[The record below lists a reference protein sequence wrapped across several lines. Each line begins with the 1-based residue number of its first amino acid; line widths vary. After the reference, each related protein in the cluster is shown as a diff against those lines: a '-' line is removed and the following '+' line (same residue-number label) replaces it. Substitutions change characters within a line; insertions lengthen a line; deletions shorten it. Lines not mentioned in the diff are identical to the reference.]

1 MPRLLDHLRHRQR
14 SFPALSMSDYLSW
27 FSFNGNT
34 YPVLQHQSMPG
45 TPRVDIANDFEG
57 YVSQVHMRSGVV
69 AAAVTARALLLSEL
83 RFKWRAV
90 QDGNLFGNQMLEPLE
105 RPGVMTRPELLATA
119 EHHVSYAGNAYFNID
134 EFGRV
139 RLLRPDWVTIIL
151 GSQMEPDNPGW
162 GVDAEVIGYV
172 YQPGGPAKQADPVV
186 LSPAEVAHWKP
197 EPDPANP
204 WRGLSWVQ
212 SVLLEI
218 STDMQASQHL
228 SKFYEHA
235 ATPNL
240 IFSFDKD
247 LGAEQV
253 KTYAEMIEKRHSG
266 AANAYRNMVL
276 GGGAD
281 VQVVGANLS
290 QLDYKNTQGGHETRI
305 ASRARVPAVILG
317 LREGMQGSSLNAGNY
332 SSTRRMWADG
342 WFSPTA
348 NNLCACLERI
358 IPPPTGAELSHD
370 PSAVMFL
377 QEDRKDE
384 ADIKQA
390 NAVTMRQLVESGY
403 APDTVTEA
411 VVTGDFTKLRHSGL
425 YSVQLQEAG
434 ATPTQESP

>member
-1 MPRLLDHLRHRQR
+1 MRLLDRLTQR
-14 SFPALSMSDYLSW
+14 SSFPGLSFDDYLQF
-27 FSFNGNT
+27 FSYNGNT
-34 YPVLQHQSMPG
+34 YPILGNQSMPG

-57 YVSQVHMRSGVV
+57 YVQQIHNRSGVV

-90 QDGNLFGNQMLEPLE
+90 QDGNLFGDQSLLPLE
-105 RPGVMTRPELLATA
+105 RPGTMTRPELLALA
-119 EHHVSYAGNAYFNID
+119 EHHVSYGGNAYFHRDVN
-134 EFGRV
+134 GRV
-139 RLLRPDWVTIIL
+139 RLLRPDWVTVVL
-151 GSQMEPDNPGW
+151 ASNDEPDNPSW
-162 GVDAEVIGYV
+162 GADAEVVAYI
-172 YQPGGPAKQADPVV
+172 YQPGGKQAHATPVA
-186 LSPAEVAHWKP
+186 LGPTEVAHWKP

-218 STDMQASQHL
+218 STDIQASQHL
-228 SKFYEHA
+228 AKFYEHA

-247 LGAEQV
+247 LSSEQV
-253 KTYAEMIEKRHSG
+253 KTYAEMIQKRHSG
-266 AANAYRNMVL
+266 TANAYRNMVL

-281 VQVVGANLS
+281 VQVVGANLQ
-290 QLDYKNTQGGHETRI
+290 QLDYKNTQGGHETRV

-348 NNLCACLERI
+348 NGLCATLETI
-358 IPPPTGAELSHD
+358 VPPPTGAELSHD

-384 ADIKQA
+384 AEIKQA

-403 APDTVTEA
+403 APDSVTEA

-434 ATPTQESP
+434 AQPTENP